1 MDDNMKEYFQTAR
14 QTMQSLG
21 KYNPEAMKGFQNF
34 IGAIKSDGALTE
46 KTKELIGIGISVAKQ
61 CKFCVAWHVKN
72 ALDRGAT
79 KEEII
84 EAGMTA
90 ITLDGGS
97 SMMFMKYVL
106 KAVEEFIE

>member
-34 IGAIKSDGALTE
+34 MEAIKTDRALSG
-46 KTKELIGIGISVAKQ
+46 KTKELIGIAISVAKQ
-61 CKFCVAWHVKN
+61 CKFCIAWHVKN
-72 ALDRGAT
+72 ALDKGAT

-90 ITLDGGS
+90 ITLDGGT

-106 KAVEEFIE
+106 KALEEFAE